1 MVLILLDNRMRV
13 VTFELPDILRTL
25 LDLVEP
31 LRVGDFPPVELV
43 QRHYREGVVGVSD
56 HPQVVLE
63 EDAHQAHVVQVVK
76 LQID

>member
-1 MVLILLDNRMRV
+1 MILILLDNSMRL
-13 VTFELPDILRTL
+13 VTFELPDILRAL

-31 LRVGDFPPVELV
+31 LRVGDFPPVELM
-43 QRHYREGVVGVSD
+43 QRHYRERFVGVPD

-63 EDAHQAHVVQVVK
+63 EGTHQAHIVQVVE

>member
-1 MVLILLDNRMRV
+1 MILILLDNSMRL
-13 VTFELPDILRTL
+13 VTFELPDILRAL

-31 LRVGDFPPVELV
+31 LRVGDFPPVELM
-43 QRHYREGVVGVSD
+43 QWHYPEGVMGVSD

-63 EDAHQAHVVQVVK
+63 EGAHQTHVVQVVE